1 MKTSETLADWYD
13 DHGEAVF
20 TYIFMMVRDYQLAED
35 LTQETFVKAYRHFT
49 QFQYQSSSRTWLF
62 RIAQNTTKDHFRK
75 KNPLTHYFNLPLTE
89 PDSSPLPS
97 QLMEMG
103 EQEEAL
109 FYSLKK
115 LKPTYRQVTTLRMLK
130 EFSTKETAEILGW
143 SESKVKSNLA
153 RALKELK
160 TELVKGGFDYDA
172 IAR

>member
-20 TYIFMMVRDYQLAED
+20 TYILVMVRDYQLAED
-35 LTQETFVKAYRHFT
+35 LTQETFVKAYRHFN
-49 QFQYQSSSRTWLF
+49 QFQHQSNSRTWLF

-75 KNPLTHYFNLPLTE
+75 KNPLTRYFNLTLTE

-97 QLMEMG
+97 ELMEMS
-103 EQEEAL
+103 EQQEAL
-109 FYSLKK
+109 FDSLQN

-143 SESKVKSNLA
+143 SESKVKSTLA

-160 TELVKGGFDYDA
+160 KELIKGGFDYDA
-172 IAR
+172 ITR